1 MSKLKSI
8 EFAKTGEDSTHSEE
22 SLIKRF
28 LGVSDTGKRKFKIIG
43 NEIKQ
48 DATGKWI
55 DRREGQDKIVNGGKE
70 LYNKDIS
77 IGMNEKDWTTI
88 HEKKKDLYDQV
99 CTMQHGSSDL
109 CSKKFIVLLTS
120 MLYERGGSPWSYSN
134 TFNKNMT
141 ALTEVMKIINVLAHN
156 TLVAWDK
163 AQQKFAAELAPHH
176 RERAAGSGTAG
187 GKDEH
192 ADQGDVQRELANW
205 EKKAEGAGGGSFR
218 TRPIRGGGYYP
229 DDAYKQW
236 MQSGGPN
243 IFLLL
248 NALYNLNVMGFRTS
262 GLFQVESSDDYFA
275 EFNKRM
281 GGLPNEFKI
290 TAYPEFKKWVEVII
304 DIVNSNRE
312 IFDSGNIAE
321 REALSGLGPYKTF
334 MDTSA
339 KVYNV
344 EWVGQGS
351 PFDMWAASGLNT
363 MRYVFDNYGYNP
375 IPQYN
380 APISMQLM
388 GGGNNNKIG
397 RFTFED
403 IVSSVKGTANSSEFI
418 GGFMSKRTNNYE
430 GALLVN
436 KLSSYYQNIK
446 TALASQNKKL
456 DDQSDNFMKSL
467 LNDVTIMI
475 STIEEQLRNLS
486 AWVSTQGDQKVSSGS
501 PQELSLERIL
511 DQYSTKMREMRS
523 KMNEWGSNAH
533 QIQILINGKE
543 V

>member
-1 MSKLKSI
+1 
-8 EFAKTGEDSTHSEE
+8 
-22 SLIKRF
+22 
-28 LGVSDTGKRKFKIIG
+28 
-43 NEIKQ
+43 
-48 DATGKWI
+48 
-55 DRREGQDKIVNGGKE
+55 
-70 LYNKDIS
+70 
-77 IGMNEKDWTTI
+77 
-88 HEKKKDLYDQV
+88 
-99 CTMQHGSSDL
+99 
-109 CSKKFIVLLTS
+109 
-120 MLYERGGSPWSYSN
+120 
-134 TFNKNMT
+134 
-141 ALTEVMKIINVLAHN
+141 
-156 TLVAWDK
+156 
-163 AQQKFAAELAPHH
+163 
-176 RERAAGSGTAG
+176 
-187 GKDEH
+187 
-192 ADQGDVQRELANW
+192 
-205 EKKAEGAGGGSFR
+205 
-218 TRPIRGGGYYP
+218 
-229 DDAYKQW
+229 

-281 GGLPNEFKI
+281 GGLPDDFKI
-290 TAYPEFKKWVEVII
+290 NDYPEFKKWVEVII

-312 IFDSGNIAE
+312 IFDSGNIAK
-321 REALSGLGPYKTF
+321 REALTGLGPYKTY

-344 EWVGQGS
+344 EWVGHGS
-351 PFDMWAASGLNT
+351 PFDTWAASGLNT

-375 IPQYN
+375 MPQYN

-467 LNDVTIMI
+467 LNDITIMI

-486 AWVSTQGDQKVSSGS
+486 AWVSTQGDLKVSSGS